1 MAARTVSSHRPQ
13 QRPPNSGSGAAP
25 DTRVENAMS
34 HSTPFPQPVVISRR
48 IPGGRFIAALLLSA
62 FAFGGAAAFADAGRI
77 EQVSLV
83 TAPAQDPSGAIE
95 IPTP

>member
-1 MAARTVSSHRPQ
+1 VCSS
-13 QRPPNSGSGAAP
+13 
-25 DTRVENAMS
+25 D
-34 HSTPFPQPVVISRR
+34 
-48 IPGGRFIAALLLSA
+48 L